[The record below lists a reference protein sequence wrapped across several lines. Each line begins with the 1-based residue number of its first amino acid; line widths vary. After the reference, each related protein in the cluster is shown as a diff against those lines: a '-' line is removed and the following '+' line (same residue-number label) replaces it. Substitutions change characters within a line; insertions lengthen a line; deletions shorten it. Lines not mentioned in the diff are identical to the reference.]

1 MVMEGLGCAANTPA
15 GIGIFSN
22 YFPPGPKR
30 NQAFGVLG
38 AGQPVGFIM
47 GLVLGGILTQ
57 SRVTWRA
64 IFFIQAGLGF
74 FFVVLG
80 WIVLAKDSTP
90 LYTKG
95 LDWGGAVLS
104 TAGFGLMAY
113 SLA

>member
-1 MVMEGLGCAANTPA
+1 
-15 GIGIFSN
+15 
-22 YFPPGPKR
+22 
-30 NQAFGVLG
+30 
-38 AGQPVGFIM
+38 M

-57 SRVTWRA
+57 SRVTWRG

-80 WIVLAKDSTP
+80 WIVLAKEQSTP

-104 TAGFGLMAY
+104 TAGFGLMTY

>member
-1 MVMEGLGCAANTPA
+1 M
-15 GIGIFSN
+15 
-22 YFPPGPKR
+22 
-30 NQAFGVLG
+30 
-38 AGQPVGFIM
+38 
-47 GLVLGGILTQ
+47 
-57 SRVTWRA
+57 TWRA